1 MHNDNLIAAKYHDR
15 KIVYLL
21 STVETAI
28 MTKTKKEKRFA
39 DGTREAVKK
48 PSVVL
53 EYDKFLGGV
62 DRADQMLNYAPFPCK
77 TVKWWKRL
85 FFHIVIISVMNSFI
99 MYLEE
104 MPSRQ
109 RSLRGRPNAQDQPIT
124 RLVGKHYMEKIFV
137 EGGKKKTPTRS
148 CVCCSAVGKWKRRDQ
163 ERPRNVKK
171 FRYGRESSYQCK
183 LCECALCVVPCF
195 ELYHSKTDFVA
206 AYLEWEGEGHDD
218 DADNE

>member
-53 EYDKFLGGV
+53 EYDKFMSGV

-85 FFHIVIISVMNSFI
+85 FFHIVNISVMNSYI
-99 MYLEE
+99 MYKSVTDHPVSARRFRRDLVKDMVLSVDLEE
-104 MPSRQ
+104 MPSRR
-109 RSLRGRPNAQDQPIT
+109 RSMRGRPNAQDQPIT

-148 CVCCSAVGKWKRRDQ
+148 CVLFCCWKVEKAR
-163 ERPRNVKK
+163 
-171 FRYGRESSYQCK
+171 S
-183 LCECALCVVPCF
+183 
-195 ELYHSKTDFVA
+195 
-206 AYLEWEGEGHDD
+206 GET
-218 DADNE
+218 